1 MFFILLFL
9 GQLLDDSWNN
19 LFILFSFQEPRLDPE
34 CNQFKD
40 FLVDH
45 PCLNAK
51 YKETDPFPVDALP
64 TCNHAQQVC
73 SRDKVCSKK
82 METFTRHCPVK
93 HDQCV
98 MTDV

>member
-1 MFFILLFL
+1 MFFILL
-9 GQLLDDSWNN
+9 DDSQNN
-19 LFILFSFQEPRLDPE
+19 LFIFFSFQEPRLDPE